1 MAYRRR
7 HPNGSRKLCG
17 DHPAKLG
24 TEEAEMQ
31 IIGVDL
37 HTRQQTVAM
46 LNVETGEIVEKTL
59 RHEGDAVREFYSTL
73 AGPTR
78 VGIAATGSMQ
88 WFLELMEELGID
100 CQVGHPAKIRA
111 AEPRKQKHDR
121 RDAALVLQ
129 LLIENRFPSI
139 WMPSREQRDVRS
151 LILYRHQWVRIRTRV
166 QNALQAIAL
175 SHGFGVAHRSG
186 ARQASRRLPRCHS
199 LAIQP
204 NGGPPCNRCIGTSR
218 NRSRTWIAR

>member
-1 MAYRRR
+1 
-7 HPNGSRKLCG
+7 
-17 DHPAKLG
+17 
-24 TEEAEMQ
+24 MQ

-46 LNVETGEIVEKTL
+46 LNVETGEVIEKTL
-59 RHEGDAVREFYSTL
+59 RQEGESVREFYLTL
-73 AGPTR
+73 QRPIRAG
-78 VGIAATGSMQ
+78 IEATGSMQ

-151 LILYRHQWVRIRTRV
+151 LILSRHQWVRIRTRV

-175 SHGFGVAHRSG
+175 SHGVRRGSSLRSETG
-186 ARQASRRLPRCHS
+186 HPADA
-199 LAIQP
+199 
-204 NGGPPCNRCIGTSR
+204 PCSVTRYT
-218 NRSRTWIAR
+218 